1 MRRLAW
7 IIGVDLVLFCAGCG
21 SSGQGPGQPGSGGGT
36 QVTTG
41 GGGAGPD
48 GGAGSGGA
56 GGSGGTGGSGGAGGT
71 VATVPDASG
80 TSRLCSDLFDQTKL
94 QTFSIDISDA
104 EWAKLQDEFLNHL
117 DLVQQGVAFQT
128 YHPITFHFGDETV
141 TDAMIRLKGQSSWV
155 QTVQMDKPHPKAQ
168 FVIAFDQVNANGK
181 FHGVGKLD
189 IDLPRSDWTFMHE
202 RLANN
207 WFRKLGI
214 MAPCSNSV
222 RLVINQQYYGLYVNE
237 ESVGHHLLKDF
248 FPTNPD
254 GDLFKGGT
262 QADTNKASP
271 NWARLATWKSA
282 TDIPSMLAIVDVPS
296 SLLEWAGDALI
307 SNGDGFYGGDHN
319 WYLYDQGAAGYVYL
333 PADTDATFDW
343 LSLNNTADPNMSV
356 DDHPLFWWSGRTFA
370 MPPDPHYLVVINDQT
385 WRAKYVDAIATQ
397 LSHWDVA
404 QFQSWIDAWQRQIV
418 DAVTTDPNKWASV
431 ANFQTAIATVQD
443 MVAKRPAF
451 LQSFVACER
460 GQVGADQDGDGV
472 LWCDDCNDHD
482 GTVRPGVPEICGN
495 HIDDNCNGVVD
506 EGCPAPADGGTGG

>member
-1 MRRLAW
+1 M
-7 IIGVDLVLFCAGCG
+7 AG
-21 SSGQGPGQPGSGGGT
+21 QA
-36 QVTTG
+36 G
-41 GGGAGPD
+41 GGGDPAN
-48 GGAGSGGA
+48 GGA
-56 GGSGGTGGSGGAGGT
+56 GGSTGGADAGADGGLVTGT
-71 VATVPDASG
+71 MTVPDAPGSP
-80 TSRLCSDLFDQTKL
+80 RACSDLFDQSAL
-94 QTFSIDISDA
+94 QTFSIDISAD
-104 EWAKLQDEFLNHL
+104 EWAKLQDEFLNHI
-117 DLVQQGVAFQT
+117 DLVLMGQQFQT
-128 YHPITFHFGDETV
+128 YHPITFHYRGETV
-141 TDAMIRLKGQSSWV
+141 TDAMIRIKGQSSWV
-155 QTVQMDKPHPKAQ
+155 QTVQLDQPHPKAQ
-168 FVIAFDQVNANGK
+168 FVIAFDQVDPNGK

-189 IDLPRSDWTFMHE
+189 IDMPRSDWSFMHE

-222 RLVINQQYYGLYVNE
+222 QLVINGQLYGVYVNE

-248 FPTNPD
+248 FPLNPD
-254 GDLFKGGT
+254 GDMFKGGT
-262 QADTNKASP
+262 EVQTNKLNP
-271 NWARLATWKSA
+271 NWARLAIWKNA
-282 TDIPSMLAIVDVPS
+282 ADIPSMQAIIDLPS
-296 SLLEWAGDALI
+296 SLLEWAGDALLT
-307 SNGDGFYGGDHN
+307 NGDGFYGGDHN
-319 WYLYDQGAAGYVYL
+319 WFIYDQGPSAGYVWL

-343 LSLNNTADPNMSV
+343 LSLNSSVDHNLSV
-356 DDHPLFWWSGRTFA
+356 DDHPIFWWANRPSAR
-370 MPPDPHYLVVINDQT
+370 PPSPHYLVVINDPT